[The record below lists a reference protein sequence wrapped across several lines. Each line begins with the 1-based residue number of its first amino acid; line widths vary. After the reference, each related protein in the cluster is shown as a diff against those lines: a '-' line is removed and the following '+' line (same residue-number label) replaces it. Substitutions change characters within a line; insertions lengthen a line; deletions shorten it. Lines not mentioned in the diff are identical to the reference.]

1 LEHCQVPDRKNIV
14 NIHHPYPETEWMM
27 KCPDYDPGS
36 LSAITDEGVTFRIT
50 KIKSHIL
57 ESFLDNKAFQAG
69 IIFKSV

>member
-1 LEHCQVPDRKNIV
+1 
-14 NIHHPYPETEWMM
+14 MM

-36 LSAITDEGVTFRIT
+36 HSAITDEGVTFRLT

>member
-1 LEHCQVPDRKNIV
+1 
-14 NIHHPYPETEWMM
+14 MM

-57 ESFLDNKAFQAG
+57 ESFLDNRH
-69 IIFKSV
+69 FKPGLFSKVFNTITKYLMFKPARRVVWP